1 LPHFVSSILAFIAL
15 SYVTLP
21 FITFTSPNFTH
32 SFLFGIKNLQSL
44 HIFLLCTNDV
54 RPYENKLVKAKT
66 DGKPA
71 RNVPRLSLKN
81 DITVLDPER
90 DHPRLLSG
98 SQQLMRG
105 YGANYDFQLLL
116 APLNDIPDQS
126 FDEEVTTISEWAQ
139 KYLESF
145 NNLDLESKNN
155 LKEIYNNRKYFNKD
169 EYTRA
174 VIHYVAGYCC
184 KGEKSPKDAVKML
197 QSIVFNDNINGNS
210 SYQSIA
216 YRFTS
221 KLLSSRII
229 LSSECDFLLSGL
241 SNYRSTFTFQNS
253 PLALNNRI
261 INKQFSEQVVQINNN
276 NENANND
283 NNETN
288 ENSSLKKNIWDKFL
302 IAVNNT
308 NNNNP
313 PQCYYDFIIS
323 EGFGSNVIPVLSY
336 GTLNPKWPLDEEF
349 CRSVLTLFKSDIK
362 KISDIKNEF
371 STYKEALENYL
382 LDESNNIPD
391 GIIRKIKRVV
401 IASVKF
407 QSKIKNNPNNNNNNN
422 NNNVD
427 RGNGVDDNYEMSI
440 DSNEEIDS
448 NNEDEIDNIYNLDN
462 NNNNND
468 NDNFSD
474 FGLLNDNDF
483 SECEIG
489 YLELNIQRNHW
500 PNFDEMFKWLT
511 NVIKIKETVISNND
525 DIFHLPMESYLDG
538 SRKFY
543 DPMKSIKNEGQKI
556 LIYSFIESLKCLLNW
571 YENPIGNKPILR
583 AIVIGE
589 AGTGKT
595 FCMKL
600 MQTITCIF
608 TSLMDSV
615 LITAPAGVAACACG
629 GVVPDKKLD
638 FKRNSSTF
646 KSLDHEQLIKL
657 QNEFRNVKLIMRDEM
672 SMEGHNLQGLFANR
686 CRETMND
693 GEQNI
698 DLLGGID
705 ISLNLGDFMQLP
717 PVKDTPCYLTVTK
730 KANPVETLGYN
741 IYYYLN
747 LY

>member
-1 LPHFVSSILAFIAL
+1 M
-15 SYVTLP
+15 
-21 FITFTSPNFTH
+21 
-32 SFLFGIKNLQSL
+32 
-44 HIFLLCTNDV
+44 FLLLLLILGNDRAIAPLLYDDDIV
-54 RPYENKLVKAKT
+54 DEIVLECRMGMGIENKLVKAKT

-116 APLNDIPDQS
+116 APLNDIPNQE
-126 FDEEVTTISEWAQ
+126 FDEEVTTIFEWAQ

-145 NNLDLESKNN
+145 NNLNLESKNN
-155 LKEIYNNRKYFNKD
+155 LKEIYNKRKYFNKD

-197 QSIVFNDNINGNS
+197 QAIVFNDNINGNS

-241 SNYRSTFTFQNS
+241 SNYRSTFTFQIG
-253 PLALNNRI
+253 PLAINNRI
-261 INKQFSEQVVQINNN
+261 INKNFVEQVVEINNN
-276 NENANND
+276 NENPNND
-283 NNETN
+283 NNEIN
-288 ENSSLKKNIWDKFL
+288 ENTSLNKNMWDKFL
-302 IAVNNT
+302 IAVKNSNNI
-308 NNNNP
+308 NP

-323 EGFGSNVIPVLSY
+323 QGFGSNVIPVLSY

-362 KISDIKNEF
+362 KISDIKNNF
-371 STYKEALENYL
+371 STYKEALEDYL
-382 LDESNNIPD
+382 LDEFNNIPD

-401 IASVKF
+401 MASVKF
-407 QSKIKNNPNNNNNNN
+407 QSKIKKNLNNNNN
-422 NNNVD
+422 NNNVN
-427 RGNGVDDNYEMSI
+427 RGNGVDDNYEISI
-440 DSNEEIDS
+440 DSDEEIDS
-448 NNEDEIDNIYNLDN
+448 SNENEIDNIYNLDN
-462 NNNNND
+462 DNND

-474 FGLLNDNDF
+474 FDLSSENDF

-500 PNFDEMFKWLT
+500 PKFDEMFKWLP
-511 NVIKIKETVISNND
+511 NVINIKETVISNND
-525 DIFHLPMESYLDG
+525 DIFHLPMESYQDG

-543 DPMKSIKNEGQKI
+543 DPIKCIRNEGQKI

-571 YENPIGNKPILR
+571 YNTPIGNKPQLR

-600 MQTITCIF
+600 IQTITCIF

-615 LITAPAGVAACACG
+615 LIFAPAGVAACACG
-629 GVVPDKKLD
+629 GVVPDKKLS
-638 FKRNSSTF
+638 FKRGSSTLQP
-646 KSLDHEQLIKL
+646 LDHEQLIKL

-686 CRETMND
+686 CKDTINY

-698 DLLGGID
+698 DLLGGVD
-705 ISLNLGDFMQLP
+705 HSFNLGDFMQLP
-717 PVKDTPCYLTVTK
+717 PVRDTPCYLPVTT
-730 KANPVETLGYN
+730 KANPVEALGYN